1 MTILIKSATEI
12 AAKFIAV
19 TPGRVQQYTEGVQDS
34 AVDWEGPT
42 LAAESNYEAGV
53 TAAIGRKSFGKGVSR
68 SGTSKWRAGAVG
80 KGAQRWGPGVSAS
93 GTAYAE
99 GFSPFRDVIANLN
112 LPPRGPVGSPGNLER
127 VAVVANALHARK
139 IA

>member
-1 MTILIKSATEI
+1 MAIPIKSASEI

-19 TPGRVQQYTEGVQDS
+19 TPGRVAQYTAGVQDS
-34 AVDWEGPT
+34 SVDWEGPT
-42 LAAESNYEAGV
+42 LAAEGNYEAGV
-53 TAAIGRKSFGKGVSR
+53 TAAIGRKSFGKGVTR
-68 SGTSKWRAGAVG
+68 SGTAKWRDGAVG

-93 GTAYAE
+93 GQAYAE
-99 GFSPFRDVIANLN
+99 GFAPFRDVIANLT

-127 VAVVANALHARK
+127 VASVANALHARK